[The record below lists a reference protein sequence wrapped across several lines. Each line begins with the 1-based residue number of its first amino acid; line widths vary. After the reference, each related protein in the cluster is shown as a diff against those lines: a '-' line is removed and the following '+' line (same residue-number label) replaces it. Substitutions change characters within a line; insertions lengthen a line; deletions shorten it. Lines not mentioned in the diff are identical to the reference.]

1 MTNIIHSHIS
11 NVDVNLIDTLLP
23 FENMEVKLWHIDNVQ
38 TGYGHWALLLDI
50 DVNGNREILRAVTTD
65 SKMIDYWN
73 GDEDNKLPDHYAP
86 DYEGRLQAIEVVL
99 TANEGQLMELA
110 ETAQD
115 ETN

>member
-11 NVDVNLIDTLLP
+11 NVDVNHIDTLLP

-50 DVNGNREILRAVTTD
+50 DVNGTREILRAVTTD
-65 SKMIDYWN
+65 TQMIDYWN
-73 GDEDNKLPDHYAP
+73 GDEDNELPDHYAP